1 LQQLEAQMKRLFKF
15 CAFVLMTLTISSA
28 ALARS
33 NSVVDDLGIIDLKS
47 NAASLKFD
55 YNYPGINGPN
65 GFDAPD
71 CLMFVSSG
79 VWTQLPED
87 ALAKLAAGLKLTDG
101 SGNMFPGGDINPL
114 TPVLTD
120 RSLVYYIV
128 DLSKFVTGIEVS
140 TQNGASLKALVKSV
154 FGVNYPHFVGLQV
167 VRSCRLVPQ

>member
-1 LQQLEAQMKRLFKF
+1 MKRLFKF
-15 CAFVLMTLTISSA
+15 WAFVLITLTVSSA

-33 NSVVDDLGIIDLKS
+33 NFVVDDLGIIDLKS
-47 NAASLKFD
+47 SAASLKFD

-128 DLSKFVTGIEVS
+128 A